1 MIFISQT
8 KEQQEN
14 MERDLGNLSLLTPD
28 NCSHKRKKNSDLFMD
43 AKVCLDCGLVLFKE
57 NKN

>member
-1 MIFISQT
+1 MT
-8 KEQQEN
+8 
-14 MERDLGNLSLLTPD
+14 LLITNITPS
-28 NCSHKRKKNSDLFMD
+28 NCSHKRKKESDLFMD